1 MRDVQGVFTLT
12 TDQEERKHMN
22 STWSD
27 SPRRSVETNLTA
39 GTNHGQLHKLR
50 AVRATGT
57 VSTSAVTAQA
67 RAPLAERICERRAA
81 AGSCRQ
87 KTLNGRIEGAGRT
100 REAEGVRGLRPTH
113 MLNHHKHAPG
123 GCHHPWQPPG
133 HAERL
138 CRLAGMGER
147 AAPSDSPDL
156 PEEQMGVQPKGHAQT
171 PSVGREQY

>member
-22 STWSD
+22 STRGD

-67 RAPLAERICERRAA
+67 RAPLAGRICERRAA
-81 AGSCRQ
+81 AGCCRQ
-87 KTLNGRIEGAGRT
+87 KTLNDRIEGAGRT

-123 GCHHPWQPPG
+123 GATIRGSPQGMQKGSADWQVWASSLRQVTHQTYQRSRWAYSP
-133 HAERL
+133 R
-138 CRLAGMGER
+138 GM
-147 AAPSDSPDL
+147 
-156 PEEQMGVQPKGHAQT
+156 PKLLL
-171 PSVGREQY
+171 